1 MMISGPVT
9 RYVLTAAMRDRLIP
23 AIFILMAVSA
33 SLSIFLGGAAV
44 VESGQFAAVF
54 TAGSLRFV
62 STFGMILFV
71 VFFIRRSFEN
81 KDVEYL
87 LSRPVG
93 RVSFILSHALAFS
106 ILAVITGLL
115 ATLCVIALVPHAYY
129 GAALLW
135 SVSLIAELVIM
146 VNVALFFSMVLPSAT
161 TGVMAT
167 LALYMLARLMGELL
181 GTLDKEA
188 HSAIYMILG
197 VVMQGVSLIVP
208 RLDLMAQT
216 SWLIYGEA
224 DISWLFILAQTVIY
238 SGLVLAASI
247 IDLSRRQF

>member
-1 MMISGPVT
+1 MISGPVT

-33 SLSIFLGGAAV
+33 SMSIFLGGAAV
-44 VESGQFAAVF
+44 VEAGQFAAVF

-62 STFGMILFV
+62 ATFGMVLFV

-93 RVSFILSHALAFS
+93 RVRFILSHALAFS
-106 ILAVITGLL
+106 ILALITGLL
-115 ATLCVIALVPHAYY
+115 ATLCVISLVPHAYY
-129 GAALLW
+129 GAALMW
-135 SVSLIAELVIM
+135 SASLIAELIIM

-167 LALYMLARLMGELL
+167 MALYMLARLMGELL
-181 GTLDKEA
+181 GTLDKEGQ
-188 HSAIYMILG
+188 SALYMIMG

-224 DISWLFILAQTVIY
+224 DISWLFILSQTVIY